1 MSLCTAAF
9 DSLRPEKGP
18 QVCINSSGKPVIQP
32 PQDQQQR
39 QEKCSLPPPEQ
50 DDAICTALVGEG
62 SLNEVHH
69 DQTSKLQE
77 ALEEKKTETLSS
89 KDEHLQKWA
98 LYGVNHA
105 ACTPPCA
112 LFRIDCAL
120 PAVFSVQ
127 TKILYVSNNL
137 FRNKQNS
144 CVMLFHLKY
153 WNES

>member
-9 DSLRPEKGP
+9 DSLRPEKSP

-50 DDAICTALVGEG
+50 DDAICTALMGEG
-62 SLNEVHH
+62 SLNEVHL

-77 ALEEKKTETLSS
+77 ALEENKTETLSS

-112 LFRIDCAL
+112 LFRIQIVHCL
-120 PAVFSVQ
+120 LCFQS
-127 TKILYVSNNL
+127 
-137 FRNKQNS
+137 R
-144 CVMLFHLKY
+144 LKY
-153 WNES
+153 CMSAITFLETNRIAV